1 MNAFLDMMSK
11 FTPEAD
17 SDSDYK
23 LYRVHKLSI
32 KDFPSVNTMGVC
44 PVCGAEWD
52 NTTAAHRMSWNVY
65 TCGYQAAGVPR
76 RNGRRFVYMI
86 TGVSVTHV
94 GPIPDEGEDII

>member
-11 FTPEAD
+11 FTPEAN
-17 SDSDYK
+17 SDSDHK
-23 LYRVHKLSI
+23 LYKACERGGG
-32 KDFPSVNTMGVC
+32 DFPLVSTLYVC
-44 PVCGAEWD
+44 PICGAEWD
-52 NTTAAHRMSWNVY
+52 NTTATHRMSWNVY

-76 RNGRRFVYMI
+76 RNGRRYVYMI